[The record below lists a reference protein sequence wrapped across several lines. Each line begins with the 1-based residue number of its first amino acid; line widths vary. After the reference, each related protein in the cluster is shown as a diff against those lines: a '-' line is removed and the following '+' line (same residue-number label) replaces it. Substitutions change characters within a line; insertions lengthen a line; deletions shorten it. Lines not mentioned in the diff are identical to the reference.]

1 MRSEP
6 GCLLGA
12 SMINES
18 KLLDADSAQEKEF
31 KSDFLGMISIETW
44 NLKKHPN
51 TMKAVTT
58 GQGKITQNR

>member
-1 MRSEP
+1 MGGLRSEP

-31 KSDFLGMISIETW
+31 KSDFLGMISIETL
-44 NLKKHPN
+44 NLKN
-51 TMKAVTT
+51 TLIVANTIESLLT
-58 GQGKITQNR
+58 